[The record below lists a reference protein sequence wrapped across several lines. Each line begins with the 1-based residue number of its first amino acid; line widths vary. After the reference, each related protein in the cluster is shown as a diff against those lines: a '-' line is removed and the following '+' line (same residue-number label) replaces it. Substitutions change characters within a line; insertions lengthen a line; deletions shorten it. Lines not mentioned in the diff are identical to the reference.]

1 LPYFSVIIPT
11 HNRPDLLR
19 RAVMSVL
26 KQSDG
31 DFELIVVDDGSV
43 RPASEALRDIED
55 PRLSILRN
63 SVAGGVSMA
72 RNRGVTEAK
81 GEVISFLD
89 DDDAFHRDY
98 LAAMRLVFSN
108 VRAGFAWVGQS
119 ILTPGMALPPS
130 WLDRSLG
137 PFLPIRHLPDPD
149 LANIHV
155 GCAQGFSVRKAA
167 IDAVGAFDEELRY
180 SEDFDLV
187 VRLLAANW
195 EAWRLD
201 APLMVHAVDPRGGLT
216 NTPTRRRC
224 LALFRVLRRNRAFL
238 ASRPG
243 AREYLIRSIAR
254 DLVHGGYSRRAFR
267 IIRFA
272 LSQPH
277 ESKWIRKVAINS
289 YFFAF
294 KRWLS
299 GKPLD
304 MRQPRKR

>member
-1 LPYFSVIIPT
+1 MPYFTVIIPT

-19 RAVMSVL
+19 RAVISVL

-31 DFELIVVDDGSV
+31 DFELIVVDDGSA
-43 RPASEALRDIED
+43 RPASESLSDVGDR
-55 PRLSILRN
+55 RLIVLRN
-63 SVAGGVSMA
+63 LTAGGVSMA

-81 GEVISFLD
+81 GEVLSFLD

-98 LAAMRLVFSN
+98 LAAMRPVFSN
-108 VRAGFAWVGQS
+108 LRAGFAWVGQS
-119 ILTPGMALPPS
+119 ILTPGLSLPS
-130 WLDRSLG
+130 AWLERPHG
-137 PFLPIRHLPDPD
+137 PFLPVRHQPDPD

-155 GCAQGFSVRKAA
+155 GCAQGFSVRKTA
-167 IDAVGAFDEELRY
+167 IDAVGAFDEKLGY

-187 VRLLAANW
+187 VRLLAADW
-195 EAWRLD
+195 EAWRVD
-201 APLMVHAVDPRGGLT
+201 EPLMVHAVDPVGGLT

-224 LALFRVLRRNRAFL
+224 LALFRVLRRNRPFL
-238 ASRPG
+238 ATRPG

-254 DLVHGGYSRRAFR
+254 DLVHGGYPRRAFR

-277 ESKWIRKVAINS
+277 EGKWIRKVAINS
-289 YFFAF
+289 YFYAF

-299 GKPLD
+299 GRPLD
-304 MRQPRKR
+304 MR